1 MQNIFEPVRIKGKLR
16 ARNVSTNTIA
26 PEGEIRYIQILTA
39 EKNKQLLV
47 VDHITGRITRI
58 NPAQANMTPKP
69 TKKSFEDVIQSR
81 DPKTMF
87 DNLSHLTKMVGKGI
101 QPSLL
106 ITGAAG
112 VGKTHLVKKTLAELG
127 LRESEDFVHFKGRAT
142 AAGLFITLY
151 ENSDRIVV
159 LDDCDSVFRDDDA
172 VNILKAALDS
182 YDTRRISYLTS
193 KPLKDSFDQAVPRHF
208 EFTGRIIFIS
218 NKSRESL
225 DEAIRSRSFV
235 ADITMTTDQLFQRL
249 EQLMPDMERSIP
261 MTAKQQAL
269 SIMKKL
275 HAEYAGFEV
284 NLRTFIK
291 AARICAMGFDTPE
304 MMVAEQCIGA

>member
-1 MQNIFEPVRIKGKLR
+1 MQNVFEPVRIKNKLH
-16 ARNVSTNTIA
+16 ARCVATNEIVSTDT
-26 PEGEIRYIQILTA
+26 IRYIQLLNA
-39 EKNKQLLV
+39 EKNKQFLM
-47 VDHITGRITRI
+47 VDPITQRVTRI
-58 NPAQANMTPKP
+58 NPTNTTQSGPA
-69 TKKSFEDVIQSR
+69 KKSFANIIQQR
-81 DPKTMF
+81 DPQEMF
-87 DNLSHLTKMVGKGI
+87 DNLAHLTRMVGKGI

-112 VGKTHLVKKTLAELG
+112 TGKTHLVKQTLSEIG

-182 YDTRRISYLTS
+182 YDTRRISYITS
-193 KPLKDSFDQAVPRHF
+193 KPLKDSYDQPVPRHF
-208 EFTGRIIFIS
+208 EFTGRVIFIS

-235 ADITMTTDQLFQRL
+235 ADITMTTEQLFARL
-249 EQLMPDMERSIP
+249 EQLMPTMERAIP
-261 MTAKQQAL
+261 MTAKKEAL
-269 SIMKKL
+269 CLMREL
-275 HAEYAGFEV
+275 HAEYTGFEV

-291 AARICAMGFDTPE
+291 AARICAMGFSNTK
-304 MMVAEQCIGA
+304 MMIAEQCIA